1 MIIEVKTWDNALDMI
16 FKENLSSKYAVKVV
30 DNVYP
35 SDKDFDGI
43 ILLVKGE

>member
-16 FKENLSSKYAVKVV
+16 FKENLSSKCAVKVV

-35 SDKDFDGI
+35 SDNDFDGI
-43 ILLVKGE
+43 ILHVKGE

>member
-1 MIIEVKTWDNALDMI
+1 MIIEVKTLDNALDMI

-43 ILLVKGE
+43 ILHVKGE